1 MRKTSEIFGK
11 NRWTFNYLL
20 YLLLV
25 FFGWINIYISMYN
38 DDFNHTIYN
47 LDTKHGKQL
56 FFIGI
61 SIIVGFVILII
72 DWSFFDSLA
81 LLFYLI
87 SILFLIIVLF
97 SLNLQGVQLHGSD

>member
-11 NRWTFNYLL
+11 IDGLSIAL

-25 FFGWINIYISMYN
+25 FFGWINIYASMYN

-56 FFIGI
+56 RF
-61 SIIVGFVILII
+61 
-72 DWSFFDSLA
+72 
-81 LLFYLI
+81 LLEF
-87 SILFLIIVLF
+87 
-97 SLNLQGVQLHGSD
+97 QL